1 MDDREG
7 QIDEMGEA
15 REAQYALECV
25 LLRLTETE
33 LERVI
38 HDLPPRAREYIRVSK
53 AHKIRHL
60 GDEDHGE

>member
-25 LLRLTETE
+25 LLRLTEKE

-38 HDLPPRAREYIRVSK
+38 YDLPPRAREYIMVSK

-60 GDEDHGE
+60 GDQDHGE

>member
-25 LLRLTETE
+25 LLRLTEAE

-38 HDLPPRAREYIRVSK
+38 YDLPPRAREYIRVTT
-53 AHKIRHL
+53 AHKIGHL